1 MKNIL
6 GLLFF
11 SLFVNSAGFGCVYS
25 SFNDVEIQ
33 RAKDDAESSKVVT
46 ISDSETF
53 KLGTY
58 PQDICLAYNS
68 VEVKQGTKKVTS
80 GGKEYYEYHDKKYFV
95 IDTCEVDLEEAGSR
109 KLSDGEAVDTYSGT
123 KNVVIE
129 FQDIEWELL
138 KKNDDGTAYLISTR
152 VLEREQYNFRLDN
165 AVAFKDSNL
174 KEYLEKNFREMAFSS
189 DDMKYLASQEIT
201 IPTKSDVDL
210 DKFKD
215 SNLKQASDYAIL
227 DNLSSHSAY
236 NHGSGVPY
244 VNAPYWLDTIS
255 SSEPDK
261 IEVCWAKVAYSSYLM
276 DENKIG
282 VRPVIKVNYNA
293 SGGGSGGGEITP
305 AKRSSGGGGN
315 ATLVV
320 GIVFMVVGAGGL
332 VAFFVYWSK
341 KHKDGKPPIWLIASI
356 GCCLIISVVGIGCFS
371 GGVSGGNTVVG
382 WYQGNNYDCVGFG
395 ERLAINLT
403 ADGKVY
409 RYVGDAWVDSAT
421 NYLLVLQ
428 PGVGE
433 WEYSNGKL
441 TIYASAEWNLSS
453 WEGLEVTYNDCNGL
467 GSFLHYEG
475 YVGSAYQWYHY
486 SRVDS
491 AGVASIRVADTHES
505 GNINFGL
512 RGF

>member
-11 SLFVNSAGFGCVYS
+11 SLFVDSAGFGCVYS
-25 SFNDVEIQ
+25 SFNNVEIQ

-58 PQDICLAYNS
+58 PQGICLAYNS
-68 VEVKQGTKKVTS
+68 VEVKQGALKVTS
-80 GGKEYYEYHDKKYFV
+80 GGKEYYEYQDKKYFV

-174 KEYLEKNFREMAFSS
+174 KEYLEKNFKEMAFSS
-189 DDMKYLASQEIT
+189 DDLKYLASQEIT

-244 VNAPYWLDTIS
+244 TNAPYWLDTIS
-255 SSEPDK
+255 SSEHDK

-282 VRPVIKVNYNA
+282 VRPVIKVYYA
-293 SGGGSGGGEITP
+293 AGGGSGGGGGGETAP

-320 GIVFMVVGAGGL
+320 GIVFMVVGTGGL

-356 GCCLIISVVGIGCFS
+356 GCCLIICIVGVGCFS
-371 GGVSGGNTVVG
+371 GGVGGGNAIYG
-382 WYQGNNYDCVGFG
+382 WYQGNNYDCVEFG

-421 NYLLVLQ
+421 NYLLVRQ
-428 PGVGE
+428 AGVGE
-433 WEYSNGKL
+433 WKYSNGQL
-441 TIYASAEWNLSS
+441 TIYAAPEWRRSS
-453 WEGLEVTYNDCNGL
+453 WEQLEMTYNDCHGL

-475 YVGSAYQWYHY
+475 YVGTAYQWYHY
-486 SRVDS
+486 STMDS
-491 AGVASIRVADTHES
+491 GGIEQIRNKDTGE
-505 GNINFGL
+505 GEGIWK
-512 RGF
+512 

>member
-1 MKNIL
+1 MKNFL

-68 VEVKQGTKKVTS
+68 VEVKHGTLKVTS
-80 GGKEYYEYHDKKYFV
+80 GGKEYYEYQDKKYFV

-174 KEYLEKNFREMAFSS
+174 KEYLEKNFKEMAFSS
-189 DDMKYLASQEIT
+189 DDLKYLASQEIT
-201 IPTKSDVDL
+201 IPTKSDVNL
-210 DKFKD
+210 DTFKD

-227 DNLSSHSAY
+227 DNLSSQSAY

-255 SSEPDK
+255 KSEPDK

-293 SGGGSGGGEITP
+293 GGGGSGGGETTP

-315 ATLVV
+315 VTLGL
-320 GIVFMVVGAGGL
+320 GITFMVIGAGGL
-332 VAFFVYWSK
+332 IAFFVIWSK

-371 GGVSGGNTVVG
+371 GGIAGGTKIIG
-382 WYQGNNYDCVGFG
+382 WYQGMSCDYPGMDMGD
-395 ERLAINLT
+395 RLFINVCG
-403 ADGKVY
+403 DGKVY
-409 RYVGDAWVDSAT
+409 RYIGDGWESSNFT
-421 NYLLVLQ
+421 LVLQ
-428 PGVGE
+428 DGVGE
-433 WEYSNGKL
+433 WEYANGRL
-441 TIYASAEWNLSS
+441 TIYAAAEWRLSS
-453 WEGLEVTYNDCNGL
+453 WEESVTTYNDCNGI

-475 YVGSAYQWYHY
+475 YVGSSYQWYHY
-486 SRVDS
+486 SPVDS
-491 AGVASIRVADTHES
+491 AGIAAIKFSDTHES
-505 GNINFGL
+505 GNL
-512 RGF
+512 MW